1 MVNVDKIIAYEN
13 GDLDAGS
20 TIEMFAEMVR
30 DGSAWS
36 LQGHYG
42 RSAAALIREGF
53 ISPEG
58 KVLRSP
64 EYDF

>member
-42 RSAAALIREGF
+42 RNAAALIREGF